1 MDDIFGENTR
11 KLGFGMMR
19 LPELATSGKFG
30 NIDIELTK
38 KMVDHFISEGYTY
51 FDTAWMYCGFKS
63 EDAAG
68 EALVSRHNRNE
79 FTLATKLHSGFFNSE
94 EEREKVFQTQLEK
107 TRVDYF
113 DYYLLHDLG
122 EDHYKKYQKFG
133 CFEWL
138 ADKKKVGYVRHMG
151 FSYHDRA
158 DLLDRILTEHP
169 EVEFVQLQINYLDW
183 DSEVIQSRKCYEV
196 CEKHGKPVIVMEPVK
211 GGTLSN
217 VVPEVEKLF
226 KDHAPDMSIASW
238 AIRFAASLPNV
249 KMVLSGMGNMDM
261 LKDNTG
267 YMKDFTPLDSDEMEI
282 IKKATDVIN
291 SSIAI
296 PCTGCAYC
304 VDGCPKNIPI
314 PKYFSVYN
322 AEMQEYKGKPFTP
335 QGEYYDRLTQ
345 VYGKPGDCIGCG
357 KCEQHCPQNI
367 PIREKLKEA
376 DKALRPFHYKITI
389 GVARKFMFRKAS
401 K

>member
-1 MDDIFGENTR
+1 MENAFGENTR

-19 LPELATSGKFG
+19 LPELQTFGTYG
-30 NIDIELTK
+30 NIDIELTR
-38 KMVDHFISEGYTY
+38 KMVDYFISEGFTY

-68 EALVSRHNRNE
+68 EALVSRHKRNA
-79 FTLATKLHSGFFNSE
+79 FTLATKLHCGFFNND
-94 EEREKVFQTQLEK
+94 EEREKVFNTQLEK

-138 ADKKKVGYVRHMG
+138 ADKKKAGYVRHMG

-169 EVEFVQLQINYLDW
+169 EVEFVQLQLNYLDW
-183 DSEVIQSRKCYEV
+183 ESEVIQSRKCYEV

-226 KDHAPDMSIASW
+226 KDHAPDMSVASW
-238 AIRFAASLPNV
+238 AIRFAASQPNV

-261 LKDNTG
+261 LTDNTG
-267 YMKDFTPLDSDEMEI
+267 YMKNFTPLSTEEMEI
-282 IKKATDVIN
+282 IKKARDVIN

-322 AEMQEYKGKPFTP
+322 AEMQEYEGKPFTS

-357 KCEQHCPQNI
+357 KCEKICPQHL
-367 PIREKLKEA
+367 PIRDNLKLVASQFEA
-376 DKALRPFHYKITI
+376 S
-389 GVARKFMFRKAS
+389 V
-401 K
+401 

>member
-1 MDDIFGENTR
+1 MESTFGENTR
-11 KLGFGMMR
+11 KLGCGMMR
-19 LPELATSGKFG
+19 LPELAASGKFG
-30 NIDIELTK
+30 KIDIDLTR
-38 KMVDHFISEGYTY
+38 KMVDYFISEGFTY

-79 FTLATKLHSGFFNSE
+79 FTLATKLHCGFFNSE
-94 EEREKVFQTQLEK
+94 EEREKVFATQLEK

-138 ADKKKVGYVRHMG
+138 ADKKKAGYVRHMG

-169 EVEFVQLQINYLDW
+169 EVEFVQLQLNYLDW

-226 KDHAPDMSIASW
+226 KDYAPDMSIASW
-238 AIRFAASLPNV
+238 A
-249 KMVLSGMGNMDM
+249 MD
-261 LKDNTG
+261 
-267 YMKDFTPLDSDEMEI
+267 FHVTP
-282 IKKATDVIN
+282 V
-291 SSIAI
+291 AI
-296 PCTGCAYC
+296 
-304 VDGCPKNIPI
+304 
-314 PKYFSVYN
+314 S
-322 AEMQEYKGKPFTP
+322 
-335 QGEYYDRLTQ
+335 
-345 VYGKPGDCIGCG
+345 
-357 KCEQHCPQNI
+357 
-367 PIREKLKEA
+367 
-376 DKALRPFHYKITI
+376 
-389 GVARKFMFRKAS
+389 
-401 K
+401 